1 MQRKKS
7 DRIIPTIQIQSICIC
22 GQNAAKVGYT
32 QERQI
37 SHYNTYY
44 SCNYSDCFNSYF
56 LSHYSGN
63 YRIPKVTTIVGTL
76 IPAIVLTL
84 GNYMSVST

>member
-1 MQRKKS
+1 MSKKKCGKLR
-7 DRIIPTIQIQSICIC
+7 DYTNTKYLYITAENPT
-22 GQNAAKVGYT
+22 KVGYVSR
-32 QERQI
+32 EQI
-37 SHYNTYY
+37 DYY
-44 SCNYSDCFNSYF
+44 STHYSTNYSNYFNPYF

-63 YRIPKVTTIVGTL
+63 YRIPKVTTIVGTV